1 MPSPINPL
9 KISRM
14 KISLTKEDA
23 LDPDSS
29 TPEAEVCLQK
39 PSTAAK
45 LWRWVTKSGLA
56 ITDQGLISGSNFL
69 VGILLARWLAPEAY
83 GAYALA
89 FSILLLLLLFYQ
101 SLMLEPMTVF
111 GAGVYRNSLRSYFR
125 RLLSM
130 HGALAGAIFAVL
142 GIACIIA
149 RYTGPPGPLTGALVG
164 ITFAAPCILLFWL
177 ARRVFYSGL
186 SLVPAAS
193 SAGIYCVVLIAG
205 MYVAHRLGL
214 LTVASAFVIMGLSA
228 LLTSAVLLGHLRKA
242 LVRGETVP
250 GNGELW
256 RRHWGYGRW
265 ALAGVIAGWVPT
277 YIYYPLLSSFSGM
290 ASAGEL
296 KALTNLSSPLFQTY
310 AALSMLYIP
319 HIARLRQEG
328 TPEAI
333 LAFTGKITMMFVAGA
348 MVYWTLLLSFSS
360 TAFHLLYGGK
370 YTEVGYLVPL
380 VALESVLW
388 SATCGPAIALRGIE
402 SPSSVFWARSAA
414 SFVSIAV
421 GIVVTRSYGI
431 HGALWAMAASSGSA
445 LCFVVVLL
453 RRKLAGDI
461 GTTRAISDC
470 APVQ

>member
-1 MPSPINPL
+1 MPPPINPL
-9 KISRM
+9 KINRM
-14 KISLTKEDA
+14 KISQTKEDA
-23 LDPDSS
+23 LDPNCLTS
-29 TPEAEVCLQK
+29 EADIYVESPGTV
-39 PSTAAK
+39 AK
-45 LWRWVTKSGLA
+45 LLRWVTKSGLA
-56 ITDQGLISGSNFL
+56 VMDQGLISGSNFL

-111 GAGVYRNSLRSYFR
+111 GAGVYRYSLRSYFR

-130 HGALAGAIFAVL
+130 HGALAGAIFVVL
-142 GIACIIA
+142 GIACVIA
-149 RYTGPPGPLTGALVG
+149 RYVGPPGPLSGALVG

-193 SAGIYCVVLIAG
+193 SAGIYFVVLIAG
-205 MYVAHRLGL
+205 MYLARRFGL
-214 LTVASAFVIMGLSA
+214 LSVASAFGLMGVSA
-228 LLTSAVLLGHLRKA
+228 LLTSAVLLWHLRKA
-242 LVRGETVP
+242 LVRGDAVP
-250 GNGELW
+250 GNSELW

-277 YIYYPLLSSFSGM
+277 YIYYPMLSSFSGM

-296 KALTNLSSPLFQTY
+296 KALTNLALPLFQTY

-319 HIARLRQEG
+319 HIARMREEG

-333 LAFTGKITMMFVAGA
+333 LAFTGKISMMFVAGA
-348 MVYWTLLLSFSS
+348 MVYWALLLSFSS
-360 TAFHLLYGGK
+360 TAFHLLYNGK
-370 YTEVGYLVPL
+370 YTQVGYLVPL
-380 VALESVLW
+380 VALESILW

-421 GIVVTRSYGI
+421 GIVITRFYGI
-431 HGALWAMAASSGSA
+431 HGALWAMAASSGAA
-445 LCFVVVLL
+445 LFFVVVLL